1 MTPAVAADLF
11 RAMLLVALRVGA
23 PLLAAMTATAVL
35 FGVIQAAT
43 QVQDAAISFTPKLA
57 VALVIGWLTAAWFT
71 ATLSAFMHQVLNAIP
86 VVVAR

>member
-23 PLLAAMTATAVL
+23 PFLGMMTVTAVL

-43 QVQDAAISFTPKLA
+43 QVQDAAVSFTPKLA
-57 VALVIGWLTAAWFT
+57 IALVVG
-71 ATLSAFMHQVLNAIP
+71 
-86 VVVAR
+86 